1 MHLTELIERKTFVAI
16 AWEPNNDGQVEI
28 GAVRFEGWE
37 VVDKNIKDRV
47 QITDKICVRTDSGA
61 GSEKSCRTERKPVMY
76 DDADN
81 TAKLLKFI
89 STSII
94 VVHKPEDIFL
104 LNAITERSAERVDN
118 RILDNLSIAKSVYGD
133 KIEDYS
139 TDYFARRFFPRS
151 QFDGATGAAILTA
164 MIFGRLALEDD
175 FAHCRY

>member
-1 MHLTELIERKTFVAI
+1 MHLTELIESKTFVAI
-16 AWEPNNDGQVEI
+16 ALELYNGQIGI

-37 VVDKNIKDRV
+37 IADKNIKDRV
-47 QITDKICVRTDSGA
+47 RITDKICVRTYSVA
-61 GSEKSCRTERKPVMY
+61 GLEKSCRTERKPVMY

-104 LNAITERSAERVDN
+104 LNAITERSAERIEN
-118 RILDNLSIAKSVYGD
+118 RILDNLSIAKSIYGD
-133 KIEDYS
+133 KIKDFS
-139 TDYFARRFFPRS
+139 MKYFASRFFPRS
-151 QFDGATGAAILTA
+151 QYDGTTGAAVLTA

-175 FAHCRY
+175 FAHCGY